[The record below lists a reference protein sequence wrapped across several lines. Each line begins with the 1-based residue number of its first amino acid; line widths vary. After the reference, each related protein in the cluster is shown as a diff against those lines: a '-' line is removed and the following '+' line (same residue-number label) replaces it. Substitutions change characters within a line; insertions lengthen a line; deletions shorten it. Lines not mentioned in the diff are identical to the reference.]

1 LSKSKDSGFFNFIF
15 NHSFIHKET
24 FRDLSKPIG
33 ALNEKRLE
41 MLRQRAIEMDEDDDK
56 VLNDTC
62 RLALTSI
69 V

>member
-1 LSKSKDSGFFNFIF
+1 
-15 NHSFIHKET
+15 
-24 FRDLSKPIG
+24 LSKPIG